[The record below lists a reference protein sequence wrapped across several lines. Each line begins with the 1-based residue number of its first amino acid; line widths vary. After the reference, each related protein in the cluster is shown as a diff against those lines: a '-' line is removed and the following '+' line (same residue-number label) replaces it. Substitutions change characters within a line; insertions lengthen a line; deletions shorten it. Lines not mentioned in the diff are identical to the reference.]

1 MGFTLQPA
9 TKEDFIDREDI
20 LEEMLHTLTDK
31 KVRMGYALVGPR
43 RIGKTS
49 IFKEASR
56 RLNQRKD
63 IVAVYFS
70 LWNLIEN
77 TAVEFCN
84 QITISIIE
92 ATKKR
97 LSLKYKI
104 QHILKVPAA
113 KLFDFL
119 KTIGFKISI
128 FEDIEISLAAGKKGE
143 MDINVLVEK
152 VFEFAERLAAEL
164 DLRLVL
170 ILDEF
175 PSIMDVKNGTKLGEG
190 IIRKI
195 RTIQEDLTGTILCV
209 SGSIRKT
216 MDVAVLSPSA
226 AFYRQFIIRHIGPF
240 NISVVRDLMVRNIQR
255 DINEDAGE
263 ELYNLTNGIPFY
275 VQFIGRELD
284 RTGDRTVD
292 RKLVQKAFRNFLDQ
306 EGDIL
311 FFEEFKSFSD
321 KEKSIICAMAV
332 HNLKTP
338 RDICRITGSNSNVVS
353 RYIEYFIDK
362 GILSKQDKGLYE
374 FTDPVFKT
382 WLKEKY
388 APTIL

>member
-49 IFKEASR
+49 IFKEVSR

-77 TAVEFCN
+77 TAVKFCN

-104 QHILKVPAA
+104 QHILK
-113 KLFDFL
+113 
-119 KTIGFKISI
+119 
-128 FEDIEISLAAGKKGE
+128 
-143 MDINVLVEK
+143 
-152 VFEFAERLAAEL
+152 
-164 DLRLVL
+164 
-170 ILDEF
+170 
-175 PSIMDVKNGTKLGEG
+175 
-190 IIRKI
+190 
-195 RTIQEDLTGTILCV
+195 
-209 SGSIRKT
+209 
-216 MDVAVLSPSA
+216 
-226 AFYRQFIIRHIGPF
+226 
-240 NISVVRDLMVRNIQR
+240 
-255 DINEDAGE
+255 
-263 ELYNLTNGIPFY
+263 
-275 VQFIGRELD
+275 
-284 RTGDRTVD
+284 
-292 RKLVQKAFRNFLDQ
+292 
-306 EGDIL
+306 
-311 FFEEFKSFSD
+311 
-321 KEKSIICAMAV
+321 
-332 HNLKTP
+332 TP

-353 RYIEYFIDK
+353 RYIEYFIFIDK

-382 WLKEKY
+382 WLRKKY
-388 APTIL
+388 MPTIL